1 LKSPKTVLAVGVT
14 VMVALAA
21 AALGVSHFA
30 APNKPLVPA
39 EPRPLE
45 SGGTIAKLELTPGV
59 LYATSFPDVSGK
71 AQNLGQ
77 WQRDLLVINF
87 WATWCA
93 PCKEE
98 MPLLADLQQ
107 KYAKNGVQFVGV
119 AADSSVNVANF
130 AQKIPLGYPLLPDES
145 RAIEFSKR
153 LGNRLGLLPHT
164 VVVTPGGEVVY
175 SKLGVVK
182 EAEFEAILQQFMP
195 KK

>member
-1 LKSPKTVLAVGVT
+1 MLAIGVG

-30 APNKPLVPA
+30 APNKAPV
-39 EPRPLE
+39 RPE
-45 SGGTIAKLELTPGV
+45 AQQSSGEIAKLELTPGV

-107 KYAKNGVQFVGV
+107 KYAKNGVQFVGI
-119 AADSSVNVANF
+119 AADNSANVANF

-182 EAEFEAILQQFMP
+182 QAEFEAILQQFMP